1 MSPALQAS
9 ENVEA
14 TNSFFYYQGRR
25 SGASQYGADLSCV
38 WTRFKSAASW
48 SYRPFCS
55 AICAA
60 RKFVSASGL

>member
-25 SGASQYGADLSCV
+25 SGPSQYGAELELRLDAVQICRQLV
-38 WTRFKSAASW
+38 V
-48 SYRPFCS
+48 P
-55 AICAA
+55 AI
-60 RKFVSASGL
+60 L